1 MAGWACTHSVEPG
14 RPRFNPQHGLSQKAP
29 VHRVSLLY
37 FRIGGMY
44 VPLQTTGNERELQLL
59 HTLLLKFRVRLI
71 LETRAQNICFT
82 ASSP

>member
-37 FRIGGMY
+37 L
-44 VPLQTTGNERELQLL
+44 PLQTTGNERELQLL